1 MTSCGQRG
9 SRIPAMST
17 LASRAV
23 RSLRCAIPVAVGGLA
38 GSLHRLND
46 LLLGG
51 LRTAS
56 LTSRAGGAPTK
67 VLLSLVR
74 PQALQGVEVLHADQ
88 CDERLAL
95 LLHDDGLTGVA
106 HPVGQLSEARPCL
119 TSRYASGHV
128 KPPHLVVP

>member
-1 MTSCGQRG
+1 
-9 SRIPAMST
+9 MST
-17 LASRAV
+17 LASRATL
-23 RSLRCAIPVAVGGLA
+23 SLRCAIPVAVGGLA

-51 LRTAS
+51 LGAAG
-56 LTSRAGGAPTK
+56 LTSRAGGAPAK

-95 LLHDDGLTGVA
+95 LLHDDGLAGVA

-119 TSRYASGHV
+119 ASRYASGHV
-128 KPPHLVVP
+128 RASSSD